1 MQLLG
6 RGGRTTVS
14 RSTGRTDAH
23 QYSAPDADGDA
34 DALADPDADSDPD
47 ADALT
52 DCDRGTDRQ
61 LADGDWNRSGDADGF
76 GHAPDH

>member
-1 MQLLG
+1 VQLLG

-14 RSTGRTDAH
+14 RPTGRTDAH
-23 QYSAPDADGDA
+23 HEAAPDGDP
-34 DALADPDADSDPD
+34 DALADPDADCGPD

-61 LADGDWNRSGDADGF
+61 LADGDSNRSGDADGIV
-76 GHAPDH
+76 HAPDH